1 MKIFKDAARVV
12 PGIGGGGETCLFLL
26 MSTQANSMVE
36 FKVIVLSTCF
46 NVIKFSCS
54 GVYS

>member
-1 MKIFKDAARVV
+1 VKIFKDAARVV